1 MKGEVSA
8 LTSKRQILEVQASI
22 GELPNRRIARKDRG
36 SWSDEFKCVC
46 DQLLLWQIGLLAR
59 LGFRYGIQGAAAR
72 RAAVALCVS
81 LRLAKYRQ
89 SRAVRCGKWW
99 TQGVAV
105 QVTGR

>member
-1 MKGEVSA
+1 MKGELSA

-22 GELPNRRIARKDRG
+22 GELPNRRIAKGDRG

-59 LGFRYGIQGAAAR
+59 LGFRYGIQGAAR

-81 LRLAKYRQ
+81 LRLAKYRK
-89 SRAVRCGKWW
+89 SRAVRGGQWW